1 MRVRNFLPL
10 VTAPLLAVGCG
21 SINNSKV
28 LSGTGN
34 VWYAVSVSQTP
45 FYRYGPQQGNGPD
58 QQLARNSIMKVIRP
72 SFGYVKVKLLDG
84 ESGYVANDDIR
95 PASPGLVAEKLAP
108 RPEALSPDVG
118 GGREGAEQFAL
129 DSNDPR
135 LAAPPEP
142 LPEVSPSPP
151 FRY

>member
-10 VTAPLLAVGCG
+10 VAAPLLVAGCG
-21 SINNSKV
+21 SISNSKV
-28 LSGTGN
+28 LSGPGD
-34 VWYAVSVSQTP
+34 VWYAVSVNQTS

-58 QQLARNSIMKVIRP
+58 QQLARDSIMKVIRP
-72 SFGYVKVKLLDG
+72 SFGYVKVKLQDG

-95 PASPGLVAEKLAP
+95 PASPVLVAEKLAP

-118 GGREGAEQFAL
+118 GRGGDDEQFAL

-142 LPEVSPSPP
+142 LPEVNPTPP